1 MAWTGVITNAGANLL
16 DQWALGGTLTITSA
30 ATGTGTVD
38 TAALVNQTNLKSR
51 KQTAS
56 IISKVRKSSGV
67 KVKLQITAPSTGYTL
82 NQYGVWAKLGSGA
95 AVLLALFQREDGVP
109 IPSSAETPEFVYTLY
124 ALLTISNT
132 GTLEVTVDTSALV
145 SQSTLEEA
153 MDTKVDKVSG
163 KGLSTNDYTTAEKNK
178 LAGIEAQA
186 NKYTHPAYTARTGK
200 PTANLTP
207 GFGDT
212 VTVSQITSDA
222 SGHVTGATDRTIKI
236 PATAASTSA
245 AGLMSAAD
253 KTKLNG
259 IATGAEVN
267 QNAFSNVK
275 VGSTTIAADAKT
287 DTLEIVAGDNI
298 TLTPDATNDKVTIK
312 ATDTTYT
319 SKAAASGGTALSLVT
334 TGEKHT
340 WNSKAAG
347 SHTHTASAVTDLLTA
362 ETYGPSALVSF
373 DGMTGGLPVKSCRVA
388 TAAGSGSVNVY
399 RTGKNLVDQKQYT
412 ASNVVWNGDTASWTV
427 PSGTN
432 YSMLR
437 VPAIRLFAGVTYT
450 ASCRIKAISKDP
462 NYAPRIAFRTTD
474 WLIVKQASMGES
486 ATEEVVSCSYTPS
499 ADTDMY
505 IGVIGTGSPGN
516 GCQLKVSQ
524 FQLEVGSSRTG
535 YDPYRGGVW
544 TYDPAADSLTPPVMS
559 SLAGVNNIWSD
570 GGNVTVEYG
579 AFLRA
584 LEEEVENHT
593 HDVADIASGILPV
606 ARGGTGN
613 STGYVTAG
621 LKSGTTLGQN
631 ATAEGEW
638 TEASGRSAHA
648 EGTNTVASKNFA
660 HAEGGDTTASGI
672 YSHAEGSLT
681 TASQMDAHAEGNRT
695 TASGAHSH
703 AEGYETTASGVY
715 SHAQGLGTIAAGEAQ
730 HVFGEY
736 NVSDDTYYVEIVGWG
751 TSSTRKNIRTLS
763 RTGSMTIAGTL
774 TQSSDARLKDVQGEV
789 PDLSSIRA
797 VRFKWNDTN
806 GEHDDKEHI
815 GYIAQEVEKI
825 APYLV
830 GDDSNGYKSLDY
842 IALLCAKV
850 EWLERR
856 VAELEGKEAGA

>member
-56 IISKVRKSSGV
+56 IISTVRKSSGV

-186 NKYTHPAYTARTGK
+186 NKYIHPSYTARTGK

-222 SGHVTGATDRTIKI
+222 SGHVTGATDRTVKI

-259 IATGAEVN
+259 VATGAEVN

-275 VGSTTIAADAKT
+275 IGSTTIAADAKT

-298 TLTPDATNDKVTIK
+298 TLTPDATNDKVTIA
-312 ATDTTYT
+312 ATDTTYS
-319 SKAAASGGTALSLVT
+319 SKAAASGGTAVSLVT
-334 TGEKHT
+334 TGEKYT
-340 WNSKAAG
+340 WNSKANG
-347 SHTHTASAVTDLLTA
+347 SHTH
-362 ETYGPSALVSF
+362 
-373 DGMTGGLPVKSCRVA
+373 
-388 TAAGSGSVNVY
+388 
-399 RTGKNLVDQKQYT
+399 
-412 ASNVVWNGDTASWTV
+412 
-427 PSGTN
+427 
-432 YSMLR
+432 
-437 VPAIRLFAGVTYT
+437 
-450 ASCRIKAISKDP
+450 
-462 NYAPRIAFRTTD
+462 
-474 WLIVKQASMGES
+474 
-486 ATEEVVSCSYTPS
+486 S
-499 ADTDMY
+499 AD
-505 IGVIGTGSPGN
+505 
-516 GCQLKVSQ
+516 
-524 FQLEVGSSRTG
+524 
-535 YDPYRGGVW
+535 
-544 TYDPAADSLTPPVMS
+544 
-559 SLAGVNNIWSD
+559 
-570 GGNVTVEYG
+570 
-579 AFLRA
+579 
-584 LEEEVENHT
+584 
-593 HDVADIASGILPV
+593 DIASGTLPVAKGGTGATSASAAITALGGPDITGQGTHIPDNTDLNTIVTPGTYKSQSAADSATMPNAPWTSAGFKLFVVQGHWVDAVKQIVLGDQTLYIRSTTTATHANPTWTAWAPGATKVHTHAASDISSGTLPV

-621 LKSGTTLGQN
+621 LKSGTTLGSN
-631 ATAEGEW
+631 ATAEG
-638 TEASGRSAHA
+638 SS
-648 EGTNTVASKNFA
+648 
-660 HAEGGDTTASGI
+660 TTASGDSSHAEGWKTTASELASHAEGSETVASGE
-672 YSHAEGSLT
+672 YSHAEGWGTKT
-681 TASQMDAHAEGNRT
+681 TTPYAHAEGCST
-695 TASGAHSH
+695 EASGTAAH
-703 AEGYETTASGVY
+703 AEGF
-715 SHAQGLGTIAAGEAQ
+715 HTIASRDYQ
-730 HVFGEY
+730 HVFGQY
-736 NVSDDTYYVEIVGWG
+736 NATSVNSVEIVGWG
-751 TSSTRKNIRTLS
+751 TSSTRKNIRTLDQS
-763 RTGSMTIAGTL
+763 GNMTIAGTL

-789 PDLSSIRA
+789 PDLSGIRA

-806 GEHDDKEHI
+806 GEHDEKDHI
-815 GYIAQEVEKI
+815 GYIAQEVEAV

-842 IALLCAKV
+842 IALLVAKV
-850 EWLERR
+850 EYLERR
-856 VAELEGKEAGA
+856 VAELERKEAGA